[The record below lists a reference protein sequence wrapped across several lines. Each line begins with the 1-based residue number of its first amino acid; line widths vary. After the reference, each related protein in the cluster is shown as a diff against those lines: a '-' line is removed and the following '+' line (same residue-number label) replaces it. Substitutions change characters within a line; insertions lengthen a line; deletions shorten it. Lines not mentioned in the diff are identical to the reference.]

1 MVRVIPRHWTPYRRP
16 RDGELVGYLAPEGEL
31 VVPLTVF
38 GSPLAEAVAWS
49 RAIEVLERDGLSSLS
64 ERWLLQLDGG
74 DEIMV
79 MILSAF
85 PDRVEVVRA
94 DYGIY
99 SHDSDRY
106 TLAVPTDGRLH
117 RD

>member
-1 MVRVIPRHWTPYRRP
+1 
-16 RDGELVGYLAPEGEL
+16 
-31 VVPLTVF
+31 
-38 GSPLAEAVAWS
+38 
-49 RAIEVLERDGLSSLS
+49 
-64 ERWLLQLDGG
+64 
-74 DEIMV
+74 

-99 SHDSDRY
+99 SHDSDRF
-106 TLAVPTDGRLH
+106 TLMLPTEGRLR